1 MKEGKDTM
9 KQEMLLVPVGSI
21 ASVIRFLRGQRI
33 ILDADLAALYG
44 VETRALNQAVKRNR
58 ERFPEAFM
66 FQLTAKE
73 QDALRS
79 QIVMSKGKGGRRFR
93 PFAFTEHGALMA
105 ANVLNSAR
113 AVSMSVQIVE
123 IFIRMRQIL
132 VSYSDLARKLSAMEK
147 KYDVQ
152 FKVVFDAIRQLMTPP
167 ETKRKAIGF
176 HAGQ

>member
-1 MKEGKDTM
+1 M
-9 KQEMLLVPVGSI
+9 KQEMLLIPAGNI

-44 VETRALNQAVKRNR
+44 VETRALNQAVKRNQ

-73 QDALRS
+73 QDAMRS
-79 QIVMSKGKGGRRFR
+79 QIVISKGKGGRRFR

-167 ETKRKAIGF
+167 EPKRKAIGF

>member
-1 MKEGKDTM
+1 M

-33 ILDADLAALYG
+33 ILDADLAVLYG

-66 FQLTAKE
+66 FQLTEKE
-73 QDALRS
+73 QDAMRS
-79 QIVMSKGKGGRRFR
+79 QIVISKGKGGRRFR

-123 IFIRMRQIL
+123 TFIRMRQIL

-147 KYDVQ
+147 KYNVQ

>member
-1 MKEGKDTM
+1 M
-9 KQEMLLVPVGSI
+9 KQEMLLIPAGSI

-33 ILDADLAALYG
+33 ILDADLAVLYG

-66 FQLTAKE
+66 FQITAKE
-73 QDALRS
+73 QDAMRS
-79 QIVMSKGKGGRRFR
+79 QIVISKGKGGRRFR

-123 IFIRMRQIL
+123 TFIRMRQIL

-147 KYDVQ
+147 KYNVQ